1 MDGILS
7 RLNDVL
13 VADGA
18 NESPKKSPASEMLTF
33 LVEDM
38 MKTPE
43 IPVEVRSTS
52 SLIESYIQPCWEKAK
67 ELLATTGYCQSI
79 GSKYYVYLRVVLR
92 TVNVS
97 LCALEWTMASSAS
110 GSSELVVKSEL
121 AILQGSL
128 CKVTSWLESIT
139 SCSPTFDFII
149 TPLIASHI
157 TLLCANQ
164 TYDRAQSILSRFL
177 ASTRDAETS
186 TTDRLFHLSEYLW
199 SQLLQLRMTLPP
211 FVRPND
217 LKCSPAFLLTEPVSE
232 ANKLL
237 ADSVDALEVHP
248 HHVSMFGDWNLVRG
262 AALFGRTRAELL
274 KPFLEIVLAQ
284 HNLLSMRLSLKGCP
298 LELRYP
304 SGDAALPALPHA
316 LLLTGASTVRLDLTC
331 CRLTVLPFHF
341 GRYFPVLE
349 VLFALGTFLDAVIL
363 R

>member
-1 MDGILS
+1 
-7 RLNDVL
+7 
-13 VADGA
+13 
-18 NESPKKSPASEMLTF
+18 
-33 LVEDM
+33 
-38 MKTPE
+38 
-43 IPVEVRSTS
+43 
-52 SLIESYIQPCWEKAK
+52 
-67 ELLATTGYCQSI
+67 
-79 GSKYYVYLRVVLR
+79 
-92 TVNVS
+92 
-97 LCALEWTMASSAS
+97 
-110 GSSELVVKSEL
+110 
-121 AILQGSL
+121 
-128 CKVTSWLESIT
+128 
-139 SCSPTFDFII
+139 
-149 TPLIASHI
+149 
-157 TLLCANQ
+157 
-164 TYDRAQSILSRFL
+164 
-177 ASTRDAETS
+177 
-186 TTDRLFHLSEYLW
+186 
-199 SQLLQLRMTLPP
+199 MTLPP

-237 ADSVDALEVHP
+237 ADSVDKLEVHP